1 MLIIF
6 PDSVFKNQ
14 TTLLFLA
21 QSERI
26 TIVTFID
33 TINLKITSISEI
45 SCQSPHH
52 KGRWSRSRG
61 APRQSEGD
69 RGRQESRRMN
79 GG

>member
-1 MLIIF
+1 MDILISF

-45 SCQSPHH
+45 SCQPPHH
-52 KGRWSRSRG
+52 KGRRSRLRG
-61 APRQSEGD
+61 APWQSEGD
-69 RGRQESRRMN
+69 RGRQES
-79 GG
+79 